1 MVCWLHCFCAG
12 SDRGQHGGRASGGM
26 ALRLMVVRKQTETRC
41 SPSDPVPLVR
51 TRFLHFPPSSQITS
65 SAGGIRA
72 SGRDGP
78 GVGSEL
84 ECVSKGKQDISQA
97 HHDEV
102 RRLGDWLR
110 GGWKGYEGRELGSM
124 FSSLTPVHHLSWGGS
139 LTSAPPVR

>member
-12 SDRGQHGGRASGGM
+12 SDRGQHGGRASGGV

-51 TRFLHFPPSSQITS
+51 TRFLPFPPSSQITS

-78 GVGSEL
+78 GVGSEV

-110 GGWKGYEGRELGSM
+110 GELGSM
-124 FSSLTPVHHLSWGGS
+124 FSSLMPVRHLSWGGS
-139 LTSAPPVR
+139 LPSAPPVR